1 MNRDPSSGD
10 APKREYDVAEAP
22 FEVTEQTAAQAGAV
36 VEGEADDEEAKRR
49 QEAALSST
57 FDPALAKSGKTDEE
71 IDKHKHDEALLVGG
85 AAIVTAVI
93 VAHELGEHH
102 HPSAD
107 DATPHHD
114 GHDAHD
120 GGHDGGNDS

>member
-22 FEVTEQTAAQAGAV
+22 FEVTEQIAVQSGAV

-49 QEAALSST
+49 QDAALAST
-57 FDPALAKSGKTDEE
+57 FDPALAKSGKTGEE
-71 IDKHKHDEALLVGG
+71 IDKQKHDEALLVGG

-93 VAHELGEHH
+93 VAHELGEQHQN
-102 HPSAD
+102 AD
-107 DATPHHD
+107 DPAPHHD
-114 GHDAHD
+114 GHDAHHD
-120 GGHDGGNDS
+120 GHDGGDDG